1 MKPYFQESKYL
12 RKVNILNK
20 SALIFELGRKVGNM
34 GPQEV
39 SKSTQISILQPPTR
53 KSEINLF
60 IA

>member
-1 MKPYFQESKYL
+1 L

-53 KSEINLF
+53 KSEIPQNLESLTVL
-60 IA
+60 IKLL